1 MTSSGR
7 KGFTLPE
14 VIIGMVVTLVLMGGV
29 VLTLKSALDLYFKA
43 DAKALVT
50 NGVRF
55 TIDSYGRKIAPLLA
69 IASGVEILEANS
81 PIPANPGAYDHYVYL
96 SEKSIKHK
104 TQTSDEVLDGSDHI
118 GSLSFMLPVS
128 SSDIGPNYTLKMTVG
143 GRHDKYESANI
154 DITVDTALYSKP
166 VKSGHVTA
174 AAYVGSVLHFVC
186 TPPSFEIL
194 LKNLRI
200 LKDNASGADLSNNDN
215 ISKGTKLY
223 AGYTL
228 EPSADP
234 GYKLEDC
241 SSIQWYVTGSSKV
254 EIDAAA
260 AQNGFPAPSDTNRE
274 SYCWLLVDSANN
286 PLTGRTLDTNGVFYV
301 RTTSGVKEWGNYGII
316 RYYIKSA
323 MKKTGTDVVQNGPE
337 QQSPFVAITKTAG
350 EKGGK
355 LWRAWTK
362 NLQEILSGGSGDG
375 SFLNTGVAGV
385 ELHIDYNLG
394 ETYLTLTMPQGGTA
408 GSVTVA
414 VSGGDLLADEK
425 TEALESD
432 GKSYT
437 TVTNYSLIIDADVP
451 VANGYGIFLNGA
463 TKSESDFKDCGFMFQ
478 YDRAIDSYLFRLYA
492 DGHHNG
498 NQTTRDYGVGREYY
512 YSSYYNMMISGG
524 NSEYTGPFYGPGY
537 LKNSLFKYVTSSSI
551 DTRKNYTPWTERR
564 RALLTVLEY
573 YLASDGPEYPRY
585 IVRFK
590 LLKDFDSEKTSD
602 PWQIG
607 KSAFSSEPAWFGHF
621 VGDSALKVKIKKNKY
636 EYRYSIKNCSPY
648 SGETVTLATEP
659 ADYTATDRYIVKS
672 PWDSNDNSTKFV
684 EAVFRGEDMDVRR
697 KIQDDTFMDLN
708 YNKSNQTKIAEV
720 FKNPARKRYIGLR
733 IWGGAGAQ
741 TRFYSVNYAPGFTKA
756 ELQAIMPSGA
766 KMYELTDTKES
777 EVLGV
782 NQTNLNNGLFGPSKQ
797 SNGSGNGGGYAGVM
811 GIQHILTGCTCPMC
825 SK

>member
-7 KGFTLPE
+7 RGFTLPE
-14 VIIGMVVTLVLMGGV
+14 IIIGMIVTLILMGGV

-55 TIDSYGRKIAPLLA
+55 TIDSYSRKIAPLLA
-69 IASGVEILEANS
+69 TASSVEILEDNS
-81 PIPANPGAYDHYVYL
+81 SVPTNPGNYDHYVYL
-96 SEKSIKHK
+96 SEKSVKHK
-104 TQTSDEVLDGSDHI
+104 THTSDEVLDGSDYI
-118 GSLSFMLPVS
+118 RSLSFTLPIA
-128 SSDIGPNYTLKMTVG
+128 SSDIGLNYTLKMSAG
-143 GRHDKYESANI
+143 GRHDTYQPADI

-166 VKSGHVTA
+166 AKSGHITA
-174 AAYVGSVLHFVC
+174 AAYAGSVLHFVC
-186 TPPSFEIL
+186 TPIAFDVL
-194 LKNLRI
+194 LKNLKI
-200 LKDNASGADLSNNDN
+200 LKNDAAGIDLSNSDSV
-215 ISKGTKLY
+215 SKGTKLY

-228 EPSADP
+228 EPSVDP

-241 SSIQWYVTGSSKV
+241 SSVQWYVTGSSSIN
-254 EIDAAA
+254 IDPAAVAA
-260 AQNGFPAPSDTNRE
+260 AQNGRPVPSDTNRE
-274 SYCWLLVDSANN
+274 NYCWLMVDSANN

-301 RTTSGVKEWGNYGII
+301 RTTSGVKQWGNYGII

-323 MKKTGTDVVQNGPE
+323 VKRAGTDDVKNGPE
-337 QQSPFVAITKTAG
+337 KPSPFVAITKATS
-350 EKGGK
+350 ERGGK

-394 ETYLTLTMPQGGTA
+394 ETYLTLNMPQGGTA

-492 DGHHNG
+492 DGHHNEY
-498 NQTTRDYGVGREYY
+498 QYTRDYGVGREYY
-512 YSSYYNMMISGG
+512 NSNNSNDSKKMISGG

-537 LKNSLFKYVTSSSI
+537 LKNSLFKYKSNNNV
-551 DTRKNYTPWTERR
+551 DKRKDEYPWTARR
-564 RALLTVLEY
+564 RVLLTVLEY
-573 YLASDGPEYPRY
+573 YLDNDGPAYPRY
-585 IVRFK
+585 IVRLK
-590 LLKDFDSEKTSD
+590 LLNDFNSQNAD

-607 KSAFSSEPAWFGHF
+607 KSAFLSEPAWFGHF
-621 VGDSALKVKIKKNKY
+621 VGDSASKSGKKYIYN
-636 EYRYSIKNCSPY
+636 IKNYSTY
-648 SGETVTLATEP
+648 SGGVIALDNQP
-659 ADYTATDRYIVKS
+659 SDYSVKDRYIVKS
-672 PWDSNDNSTKFV
+672 PWNTTDNTPFA

-697 KIQDDTFMDLN
+697 KIQNDTFMDLK
-708 YNKSNQTKIAEV
+708 YNKNDQTEIAKV
-720 FKNPARKRYIGLR
+720 FNNPARKRYIGLR
-733 IWGGAGAQ
+733 IWGGTGAQ

-766 KMYELTDTKES
+766 KMYEMSDTNES
-777 EVLGV
+777 LVSGV
-782 NQTNLNNGLFGPSKQ
+782 NQAKLNEGLFGTTKY
-797 SNGSGNGGGYAGVM
+797 SNGAGNGSGYAGVM
-811 GIQHILTGCTCPMC
+811 GIQHLTGACQCPMC
-825 SK
+825 K